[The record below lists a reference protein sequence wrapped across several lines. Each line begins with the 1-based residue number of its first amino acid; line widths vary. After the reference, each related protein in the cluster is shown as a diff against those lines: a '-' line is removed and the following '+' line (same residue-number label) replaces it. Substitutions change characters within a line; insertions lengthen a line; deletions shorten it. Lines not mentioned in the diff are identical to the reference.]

1 MEKSLEL
8 IRDHYPLTETELRT
22 YSGLAF
28 AYVGDSVYDLIIR
41 TMVVSKGNTR
51 PNKYH
56 KDAIRFVNAKAQTE
70 IMGKIKEYLT
80 EEEATIF
87 RRGRNSK
94 TISPAKN
101 QSLHD
106 YRIATGFEA
115 LVGYLYLSGKMDRIM
130 ELIQIGLGDVA
141 ASTEDKKE

>member
-1 MEKSLEL
+1 MEKSLSL
-8 IRDHYPLTETELRT
+8 IQDHYPLTEVELRT
-22 YSGLAF
+22 YSALAF

-41 TMVVSKGNTR
+41 TMVTSKGNNR

-56 KDAIRFVNAKAQTE
+56 QEAIRYVNAKGQTE
-70 IMGKIKEYLT
+70 LMNKIKPHLT
-80 EEEATIF
+80 EEELTMF

-101 QSLHD
+101 QSPHD

-115 LVGYLYLSGKMDRIM
+115 LMGYLYLSGRMERIM
-130 ELIQIGLGDVA
+130 ELINIGLN
-141 ASTEDKKE
+141 S

>member
-1 MEKSLEL
+1 MEKSLDL
-8 IRDHYPLTETELRT
+8 IQGHYPLTEVELRT
-22 YSGLAF
+22 YSALAF

-41 TMVVSKGNTR
+41 TKVVSKGNNR

-56 KDAIRFVNAKAQTE
+56 QEAVRFVNAKGQTE
-70 IMGKIKEYLT
+70 MMHKIKPYLN
-80 EEEATIF
+80 EEEITIF

-94 TISPAKN
+94 TISAAKN

-115 LVGYLYLSGKMDRIM
+115 LIGYLYLAGRMERIM
-130 ELIQIGLGDVA
+130 ELIQIGLG
-141 ASTEDKKE
+141 E